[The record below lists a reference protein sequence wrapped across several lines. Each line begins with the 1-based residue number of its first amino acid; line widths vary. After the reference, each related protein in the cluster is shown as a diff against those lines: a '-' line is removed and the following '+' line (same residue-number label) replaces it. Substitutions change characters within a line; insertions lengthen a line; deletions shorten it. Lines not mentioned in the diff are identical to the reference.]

1 MTLRVM
7 IEVPEAVRVAAA
19 EGVDGIV
26 GLGDLE
32 GNPERVAVRVD
43 VAVIVG
49 IRFKAASCRS
59 GLCNCTEY
67 DC

>member
-1 MTLRVM
+1 MK
-7 IEVPEAVRVAAA
+7 AVADVVLETAA

-43 VAVIVG
+43 VGVRVG
-49 IRFKAASCRS
+49 I
-59 GLCNCTEY
+59 T
-67 DC
+67 